1 MQGDAGA
8 RLQEAMDYMV
18 KAPLSFP
25 DTLDLDQEGA

>member
-8 RLQEAMDYMV
+8 RLQEAMGYMV

-25 DTLDLDQEGA
+25 DKTLTKREHE

>member
-8 RLQEAMDYMV
+8 RLQEAMGYMV